1 MMNNLKQRVVIT
13 GMGAISPIGSS
24 LETIWDSI
32 LAAKSGI
39 GMIEN
44 IPEQQRTCLVG
55 GEVRDFN
62 PEDYMEKKEAKR
74 MDRFTHFGIA
84 ASKLAFEDAG
94 LEGHIDKNRLGVVI
108 GSGAGGLASIESQ
121 VVNCLEKGFHRCSPF
136 LVPMMIPDMA
146 AGRVSIA
153 LGAKGA
159 NMALVTACA
168 TGTDCVGQAMRMIQ
182 LGECDAVVAGG
193 AEAPVNAVSVAGFA
207 AARALTPQKSNPEK
221 ASRPFDRDRDGFVI
235 AEGAGILIL
244 ESLEHAQARGAKI
257 YAEIVGYGRSSDAH
271 DIVMPHPRGEGAA
284 AAMTAAL
291 RCAGLNPEEVGYI
304 NAHGTSTPLGDVA
317 ETMAIK
323 HVFGEYAKNGLL
335 VSSTKSMHGHMLGA
349 TGSFEAMLCAMA
361 LQHQIVPPT
370 INLENPGEGC
380 DLDYVPNK
388 HRVVENLT
396 YTMSNSFG
404 FGGHNASIILKRW
417 AE

>member
-1 MMNNLKQRVVIT
+1 MNLKQRVVIT

-24 LETIWDSI
+24 LEAIWASVM
-32 LAAKSGI
+32 ASKSGI

-44 IPEQQRTCLVG
+44 ISEDQRTCLVG
-55 GEVRDFN
+55 GEVRGFDTA
-62 PEDYMEKKEAKR
+62 DYMDKKEAKR

-84 ASKLAFEDAG
+84 ASKLAFADSG
-94 LEGHIDKNRLGVVI
+94 LEGTIDKNRLGVVI
-108 GSGAGGLASIESQ
+108 GSGAGGLASIEGQ
-121 VVNCLEKGFHRCSPF
+121 VINCIEKGFNRCSPF

-168 TGTDCVGQAMRMIQ
+168 TGTDCIGQAMRMIQ

-193 AEAPVNAVSVAGFA
+193 AEAPINALSVAGFA
-207 AARALTPQKSNPEK
+207 AARALTAQKTNPEK
-221 ASRPFDRDRDGFVI
+221 ASRPFDKDRDGFVI
-235 AEGAGILIL
+235 AEGSGILIL
-244 ESLEHAQARGAKI
+244 ESLDHAQARGAKI
-257 YAEIVGYGRSSDAH
+257 YAEVVGYGRSSDAH

-284 AAMTAAL
+284 AAMVAAL
-291 RCAGLNPEEVGYI
+291 RCANLKPEEVGYI

-323 HVFGEYAKNGLL
+323 HVFGDYAKNGLL

-349 TGSFEAMLCAMA
+349 TGSFEALLCVLA

-370 INLENPGEGC
+370 INLDCPGEGC
-380 DLDYVPNK
+380 DLDYVANVPRPVTNM
-388 HRVVENLT
+388 N

>member
-1 MMNNLKQRVVIT
+1 MNLKQRVVIT

-24 LETIWDSI
+24 LDVIWANCMAS
-32 LAAKSGI
+32 KSGI

-44 IPEQQRTCLVG
+44 IAEDQRTCLVG
-55 GEVRDFN
+55 GEVKDFDTA
-62 PEDYMEKKEAKR
+62 DYMDKKEAKR

-84 ASKLAFEDAG
+84 ASKLAFADSG
-94 LEGHIDKNRLGVVI
+94 LEGNIDKNRLGVVI
-108 GSGAGGLASIESQ
+108 GSGAGGLASIEGQ
-121 VVNCLEKGFHRCSPF
+121 VINCIEKGFNRCSPF

-168 TGTDCVGQAMRMIQ
+168 TGTDCIGQAMRMIQ

-193 AEAPVNAVSVAGFA
+193 AEAPVNALSVAGFA
-207 AARALTPQKSNPEK
+207 AARALTPQKTNPEK
-221 ASRPFDRDRDGFVI
+221 ASRPFDKDRDGFVI
-235 AEGAGILIL
+235 AEGSGILIL
-244 ESLEHAQARGAKI
+244 EALEHAQARGAKI
-257 YAEIVGYGRSSDAH
+257 YAEVVGYGRSSDAH

-291 RCAGLNPEEVGYI
+291 RCANLKPEDIGYI

-323 HVFGEYAKNGLL
+323 HVFGDYAKNGLL

-349 TGSFEAMLCAMA
+349 TGSFEALLCTLA
-361 LQHQIVPPT
+361 LHQVVPPT
-370 INLENPGEGC
+370 INLDEPGEGC
-380 DLDYVPNK
+380 DLDYVPNVP
-388 HRVVENLT
+388 RAVTNMD

>member
-1 MMNNLKQRVVIT
+1 MNLKQRVVIT

-24 LETIWDSI
+24 LEAIWASVM
-32 LAAKSGI
+32 ASKSGI

-44 IPEQQRTCLVG
+44 ISEDQRTCLIG
-55 GEVRDFN
+55 GEVKDFDTA
-62 PEDYMEKKEAKR
+62 DYMDKKEAKR

-84 ASKLAFEDAG
+84 ASKLAFADSG
-94 LEGHIDKNRLGVVI
+94 LEGTIDKNRLGVVI
-108 GSGAGGLASIESQ
+108 GSGAGGLASIEGQ
-121 VVNCLEKGFHRCSPF
+121 VINCIEKGFNRCSPF

-168 TGTDCVGQAMRMIQ
+168 TGTDCIGQAMRMIQ

-193 AEAPVNAVSVAGFA
+193 AEAPINALSVAGFA
-207 AARALTPQKSNPEK
+207 AARALTAQKTNPEK
-221 ASRPFDRDRDGFVI
+221 ASRPFDKDRDGFVI
-235 AEGAGILIL
+235 AEGSGILIL
-244 ESLEHAQARGAKI
+244 ESLDHAQARGAKI
-257 YAEIVGYGRSSDAH
+257 YAEVVGYGRSSDAH

-284 AAMTAAL
+284 AAMVAAL
-291 RCAGLNPEEVGYI
+291 RCANLKPEEVGYI

-323 HVFGEYAKNGLL
+323 HVFGDYAKNGLL

-349 TGSFEAMLCAMA
+349 TGSFEALLCVLA

-370 INLENPGEGC
+370 INLDCPGEGC
-380 DLDYVPNK
+380 DLDYVANTARP
-388 HRVVENLT
+388 VQNLD

>member
-1 MMNNLKQRVVIT
+1 MNLKQRVVIT

-24 LETIWDSI
+24 LEAIWASCM
-32 LAAKSGI
+32 ASKSGI

-44 IPEQQRTCLVG
+44 IAEDQRTCLIG
-55 GEVRDFN
+55 GEVKDFDTA
-62 PEDYMEKKEAKR
+62 DYMDKKEAKR

-84 ASKLAFEDAG
+84 ASKLAFAYSG
-94 LEGHIDKNRLGVVI
+94 LEGNIDKNRLGVVI
-108 GSGAGGLASIESQ
+108 GSGAGGLASIEGQ
-121 VVNCLEKGFHRCSPF
+121 VINCIEKGFNRCSPF

-168 TGTDCVGQAMRMIQ
+168 TGTDCIGQAMRMIQ

-193 AEAPVNAVSVAGFA
+193 AEAPVNALSVAGFA
-207 AARALTPQKSNPEK
+207 AARALTPQKTNPEK
-221 ASRPFDRDRDGFVI
+221 ASRPFDKDRDGFVI
-235 AEGAGILIL
+235 AEGSGILIL

-257 YAEIVGYGRSSDAH
+257 YAEVVGYGRSSDAH

-291 RCAGLNPEEVGYI
+291 RCANLKPEDISYI

-317 ETMAIK
+317 ETLAIK
-323 HVFGEYAKNGLL
+323 HVFGDYAKNSLL

-349 TGSFEAMLCAMA
+349 TGSFEALLCILA
-361 LQHQIVPPT
+361 LQHQVVPPT
-370 INLENPGEGC
+370 INLDEPGEGC
-380 DLDYVPNK
+380 DLDYVPNVP
-388 HRVVENLT
+388 RVVTNMN

>member
-1 MMNNLKQRVVIT
+1 MNLKQRVVIT

-24 LETIWDSI
+24 LEAIWASCM
-32 LAAKSGI
+32 ASKSGI
-39 GMIEN
+39 SMIEN
-44 IPEQQRTCLVG
+44 IPEGQRTCLVA
-55 GEVRDFN
+55 GEVRGFDTA
-62 PEDYMEKKEAKR
+62 DYMDKKEAKR

-84 ASKLAFEDAG
+84 AAKLAFADSG

-108 GSGAGGLASIESQ
+108 GSGAGGLASIEQQ
-121 VVNCLEKGFHRCSPF
+121 VMSCLEKGFNRCSPF

-168 TGTDCVGQAMRMIQ
+168 TGTDCIGQAMRMIQ

-193 AEAPVNAVSVAGFA
+193 AEAPVNPVSVAGFA
-207 AARALTPQKSNPEK
+207 AARALTAQKTNPEK
-221 ASRPFDRDRDGFVI
+221 ASRPFDKDRDGFVI

-244 ESLEHAQARGAKI
+244 EALEHAQARGAKI
-257 YAEIVGYGRSSDAH
+257 YAEVVGYGRSSDAH

-291 RCAGLNPEEVGYI
+291 RCANLKPEDIGYI

-323 HVFGEYAKNGLL
+323 HVFGDYAKNGLL

-349 TGSFEAMLCAMA
+349 TGSFEALLCILA
-361 LQHQIVPPT
+361 LQHQVVPPT
-370 INLENPGEGC
+370 INLDEPGEGC
-380 DLDYVPNK
+380 DLDYVANVPRPVTNM
-388 HRVVENLT
+388 N

>member
-1 MMNNLKQRVVIT
+1 MNLKQRVVIT

-24 LETIWDSI
+24 LEAIWASCM
-32 LAAKSGI
+32 ASKSGI

-44 IPEQQRTCLVG
+44 IAEDQRTCLIG
-55 GEVRDFN
+55 GEVKDFDTA
-62 PEDYMEKKEAKR
+62 DYMDKKEAKR

-84 ASKLAFEDAG
+84 ASKLAFADSG
-94 LEGHIDKNRLGVVI
+94 LEGNIDKNRLGVVI
-108 GSGAGGLASIESQ
+108 GSGAGGLASIEGQ
-121 VVNCLEKGFHRCSPF
+121 VINCIEKGFNRCSPF

-168 TGTDCVGQAMRMIQ
+168 TGTDCIGQAMRMIQ

-193 AEAPVNAVSVAGFA
+193 AEAPVNALSVAGFA
-207 AARALTPQKSNPEK
+207 AARALTPQKTNPEK
-221 ASRPFDRDRDGFVI
+221 ASRPFDKDRDGFVI
-235 AEGAGILIL
+235 AEGSGILIL
-244 ESLEHAQARGAKI
+244 EALEHAQARGAKI
-257 YAEIVGYGRSSDAH
+257 YAEVVGYGRSSDAH

-291 RCAGLNPEEVGYI
+291 RCANLKPEDISYI

-317 ETMAIK
+317 ETLAIK
-323 HVFGEYAKNGLL
+323 HVFGDYAKNGLM

-349 TGSFEAMLCAMA
+349 TGSFEALLCILA
-361 LQHQIVPPT
+361 LQHQVVPPT
-370 INLENPGEGC
+370 INLDEPGEGC
-380 DLDYVPNK
+380 DLDYVANVPRPVTNM
-388 HRVVENLT
+388 N

>member
-1 MMNNLKQRVVIT
+1 
-13 GMGAISPIGSS
+13 
-24 LETIWDSI
+24 
-32 LAAKSGI
+32 
-39 GMIEN
+39 
-44 IPEQQRTCLVG
+44 VG
-55 GEVRDFN
+55 GEVRHFDTA
-62 PEDYMEKKEAKR
+62 DYMDKKEAKR

-84 ASKLAFEDAG
+84 ASKLAFADSG
-94 LEGHIDKNRLGVVI
+94 LEGHVDKNRLGVVI
-108 GSGAGGLASIESQ
+108 GSGAGGLASIEGQ
-121 VVNCLEKGFHRCSPF
+121 VMNCLEKGFNRCSPF

-168 TGTDCVGQAMRMIQ
+168 TGTDCIGQAMRMIQ
-182 LGECDAVVAGG
+182 LDECDAVVAGG

-207 AARALTPQKSNPEK
+207 AARALTAQKTNPEK
-221 ASRPFDRDRDGFVI
+221 ASRPFDKDRDGFVI

-244 ESLEHAQARGAKI
+244 EALEHAQARGAKI
-257 YAEIVGYGRSSDAH
+257 YAEVVGYGRSSDAH

-291 RCAGLNPEEVGYI
+291 RCANLKPEDIGYI

-317 ETMAIK
+317 ETLAVK
-323 HVFGEYAKNGLL
+323 HVFGAYAKNGLL

-349 TGSFEAMLCAMA
+349 TGSFEALLCVLA
-361 LQHQIVPPT
+361 LQHQVVPPT
-370 INLENPGEGC
+370 INLDCPGEGC
-380 DLDYVPNK
+380 DLDYVPNVPRPVK
-388 HRVVENLT
+388 DMN

-417 AE
+417 TE